1 MKLAEARAMDEQGK
15 LARKVLTEEGWY
27 IPRYTAAT
35 APLPSAAA
43 SPPPRILPPKRTR
56 KTKEK

>member
-1 MKLAEARAMDEQGK
+1 MRLAEARVLDAQGK

-35 APLPSAAA
+35 APLPA
-43 SPPPRILPPKRTR
+43 SMPPPPRILPPKRTR

>member
-1 MKLAEARAMDEQGK
+1 MKLAEARALDDQGK

-35 APLPSAAA
+35 APSPDTAA
-43 SPPPRILPPKRTR
+43 PPPRILPPRRTR

>member
-1 MKLAEARAMDEQGK
+1 MRLSEARALDDQGK

-35 APLPSAAA
+35 APLPDAA
-43 SPPPRILPPKRTR
+43 PPPRILPPRRTR

>member
-1 MKLAEARAMDEQGK
+1 MKLAEARALDEQGK

-35 APLPSAAA
+35 APSVNTT
-43 SPPPRILPPKRTR
+43 PPPRILPPKRTR

>member
-1 MKLAEARAMDEQGK
+1 MKLSDARALDDQGK

-27 IPRYTAAT
+27 IPRYTAET
-35 APLPSAAA
+35 APLQAPAA
-43 SPPPRILPPKRTR
+43 PPPPLILPPKRTR

>member
-1 MKLAEARAMDEQGK
+1 MKIKEARALDEQGK

-35 APLPSAAA
+35 APSANTT
-43 SPPPRILPPKRTR
+43 PPPLILPPKRTR